1 MKVIITGATGFLG
14 FRACEY
20 FHELG
25 YEVVGIGRNEQKGKQ
40 LMEQGIHFEKL
51 DLIERDQLVHI
62 CKGMDAVIHS
72 AALSESWGEYKDF
85 YRANVECTENVLYA
99 IRMNNIKRLVHI
111 STPSLYFNLNSREYV
126 KENEPLPKTF
136 VNAYAATK
144 YIAEE
149 KVLAAVETGL
159 DAIIL
164 RPRALF
170 GPRDTTILPRLIEL
184 NRTRGV
190 PLPNDGQAVTD
201 LTYVDNVV
209 RAIELALKAPTTCSG
224 EVYNITNDEPVILK
238 DALEK
243 LFFHLHMPFRAK
255 KIPYSLLRMVAT
267 TLEMTYRLF
276 NIKKE
281 PLVTKYSVSVL
292 GETQTLSVEK
302 AREELGYTPIVSIE
316 KGIETY
322 AEWWKKHHQSNNSF

>member
-1 MKVIITGATGFLG
+1 MKVMITGATGFLG

-25 YEVVGIGRNEQKGKQ
+25 YEVVGIGRNQQKGKQ
-40 LMEQGIHFEKL
+40 LMEQGIRFEKL
-51 DLIERDQLVHI
+51 DLIERDRLVHI

-85 YRANVECTENVLYA
+85 YRANVECTENMLYA
-99 IRMNNIKRLVHI
+99 TQMNNIKRLVHI
-111 STPSLYFNLNSREYV
+111 STPSIYFNLNSRENV
-126 KENEPLPKTF
+126 KENDALPKTF
-136 VNAYAATK
+136 VNAYARTK
-144 YIAEE
+144 YIAEQ
-149 KVLAAVETGL
+149 KVQKAVEHGL

-184 NRTRGV
+184 NQTRGV

-209 RAIELALKAPTTCSG
+209 RAIELSLKAPSTCSG
-224 EVYNITNDEPVILK
+224 QVYNITNGEPMILK

-243 LFFHLHMPFRAK
+243 LFTHLHMPFRKK
-255 KIPYSLLRMVAT
+255 KIPYSVLKTVAT
-267 TLEMTYRLF
+267 ILESTYRVF
-276 NIKKE
+276 KINKE

-292 GETQTLSVEK
+292 GETQTLSIEK
-302 AREELGYTPIVSIE
+302 ARKELGYAPIVSIE

-322 AEWWKKHHQSNNSF
+322 AEWWKQHQ

>member
-1 MKVIITGATGFLG
+1 MKVMITGATGFLG

-40 LMEQGIHFEKL
+40 LMEQGIRFEKL
-51 DLIERDQLVHI
+51 DLIERDRLVHI

-85 YRANVECTENVLYA
+85 YRANVECTENMLYA
-99 IRMNNIKRLVHI
+99 TQMNNIKRLVHI
-111 STPSLYFNLNSREYV
+111 STPSIYFNLNSRENV
-126 KENEPLPKTF
+126 KENDVLPKTF
-136 VNAYAATK
+136 VNAYARTK
-144 YIAEE
+144 YIAEQ
-149 KVLAAVETGL
+149 KVQKAVEHGL

-184 NRTRGV
+184 NQTRGV

-209 RAIELALKAPTTCSG
+209 RAIELSLKAPSTCSG
-224 EVYNITNDEPVILK
+224 QVYNITNGEPMILK

-243 LFFHLHMPFRAK
+243 LFTHLHMPFRKK
-255 KIPYSLLRMVAT
+255 KIPYSVLKTVAT
-267 TLEMTYRLF
+267 ILESTYRVF
-276 NIKKE
+276 KINKE

-292 GETQTLSVEK
+292 GETQTLSIEK
-302 AREELGYTPIVSIE
+302 ARKELGYAPIVSIE

-322 AEWWKKHHQSNNSF
+322 AEWWKQHQ

>member
-1 MKVIITGATGFLG
+1 MKVMITGATGFLG

-25 YEVVGIGRNEQKGKQ
+25 YEVIGVGRNQQKGKQ
-40 LMEQGIHFEKL
+40 LMEQGIRFEKL
-51 DLIERDQLVHI
+51 DLIERDRLVHI

-85 YRANVECTENVLYA
+85 YRANVECTENMLYA
-99 IRMNNIKRLVHI
+99 TQMNNIKRLVHI
-111 STPSLYFNLNSREYV
+111 STPSIYFNLNSRENV
-126 KENEPLPKTF
+126 KENDALPKTF
-136 VNAYAATK
+136 VNAYARTK
-144 YIAEE
+144 YIAEQ
-149 KVLAAVETGL
+149 KVQQAVEHGL

-184 NRTRGV
+184 NQTRGV

-209 RAIELALKAPTTCSG
+209 RAIELSLKAPSTCSG
-224 EVYNITNDEPVILK
+224 QVYNITNGEPMILK

-243 LFFHLHMPFRAK
+243 LFTHLHMPFRKK
-255 KIPYSLLRMVAT
+255 KIPYSVLKTVAT
-267 TLEMTYRLF
+267 ILESTYRVF
-276 NIKKE
+276 KINKE

-292 GETQTLSVEK
+292 GETQTLSIEK
-302 AREELGYTPIVSIE
+302 ARKELGYAPIVSIE

-322 AEWWKKHHQSNNSF
+322 AEWWKQHQ

>member
-1 MKVIITGATGFLG
+1 MKVMITGATGFLG

-40 LMEQGIHFEKL
+40 LMEQGIRFEKL
-51 DLIERDQLVHI
+51 DLIERDRLVHI

-85 YRANVECTENVLYA
+85 YRANVECTENMLYA
-99 IRMNNIKRLVHI
+99 TQMNNIKRLVHI
-111 STPSLYFNLNSREYV
+111 STPSIYFNLNSRENV
-126 KENEPLPKTF
+126 KENDALPKTF
-136 VNAYAATK
+136 VNAYARTK
-144 YIAEE
+144 YIAEQ
-149 KVLAAVETGL
+149 KVQKAVEHGL

-184 NRTRGV
+184 NQTRGV

-209 RAIELALKAPTTCSG
+209 RAIELSLKAPSTCSG
-224 EVYNITNDEPVILK
+224 QVYNITNGEPMILK

-243 LFFHLHMPFRAK
+243 LFTHLHMPFRKK
-255 KIPYSLLRMVAT
+255 KIPYSVLKTVAT
-267 TLEMTYRLF
+267 ILESTYRVF
-276 NIKKE
+276 KMNKE

-292 GETQTLSVEK
+292 GETQTLSIEK
-302 AREELGYTPIVSIE
+302 ARKELGYAPIVSIE

-322 AEWWKKHHQSNNSF
+322 AEWWKQHQ